1 MKLKNLASAAAIASL
16 GVFAGCS
23 DSSTPSP
30 VANGIDGNVNVIG
43 GAVASN
49 TNYNAA
55 RVKLSQYS
63 HSVVNEWEMDTTAVA
78 PDTVPGS
85 VAAAFREG
93 GNFAIEADVA
103 VDSSDAYT
111 VASAGIGGTG
121 SAWLLQVDNGEVIFK
136 WREKKDD
143 EWTVLKADKDFR
155 LGEWND
161 IRLEHVD
168 SLSVLIVNGEIAGAY
183 QHNVHLGNIQGDI
196 TFGYDRTESD
206 RTNSDGRIAVIRI
219 EHTFNIYVVPA
230 ESSGSEEVTEDSTL
244 GDRPWI
250 AAWEFKDAENVGR
263 DFSGNGHTAVI
274 GEGSVPAAG
283 GVAKFD
289 GKSGFSVPL
298 TPDFKINDFVIE
310 SRFKPAS
317 SSRFNNILVSEPPG
331 RYGDGW
337 IFRLGYGKLYF
348 NIRDEANGT
357 GWSEFEI
364 APVPMNEWTVARVE
378 RLGDEISFFIND
390 TLIKVVKFNGDV
402 SDLTYNWG
410 LGYDA
415 MNQAIHERYFDGEID
430 YIRFGENLESAPVE
444 VVPVDTTKAD
454 TVKKD
459 VEEQKPEE
467 QKPVE
472 EKPVEE
478 KPVEEVV
485 DTAEVVEKP
494 VSEVEGDWIAAWEF
508 NDAENIGR
516 DFTGNGHTAKIGEG
530 AVVAIDG
537 IAAFN
542 GKSGFS
548 VALANNININ
558 EFVVEARVKPAQ
570 FGTMQNIIVAE
581 PPGRGVDGW
590 QLRID
595 EGVLTVHL
603 RDSQKDGDNWNIFP
617 GKKMTL
623 GEWSTVRV
631 ERSNDSLKV
640 FQDGE
645 LTVSVAYTGD
655 LTQMRYDWGLGYD
668 AMNQAFHNRYFIGE
682 MDYVR
687 FGKFEGFSTADG
699 VAPVEVKPLAAWE
712 FNEPTYVG
720 LDRMANNS
728 TRNLVGAPKIADST
742 VILDG
747 ESGLQVALSPTF
759 ARNTFAVEARVKP
772 TKFGGMQNIIVA
784 EPPGCRGDG
793 WIIRLDN
800 GVLDAYFRD
809 ENTDGSTWNS
819 LYGQKLAL
827 DEWTTI
833 RVERSADSIKV
844 FQNGELTV
852 KAAAKGDVS
861 QLGYNIGIGYDAMN
875 QAIHDRFFVG
885 EIDYIRYFE

>member
-1 MKLKNLASAAAIASL
+1 MKLKKFASVAALASF
-16 GVFAGCS
+16 GVLAGCS
-23 DSSTPSP
+23 ESDSSSP
-30 VANGIDGNVNVIG
+30 IASDVEGSVNVG
-43 GAVASN
+43 GGVVASN
-49 TNYNAA
+49 TSFNAA
-55 RVKLSQYS
+55 KVKLSRCT
-63 HSVVNEWEMDTTAVA
+63 HSVVDQWEMDTTATA
-78 PDTVPGS
+78 QES
-85 VAAAFREG
+85 VSASVESVLKEG
-93 GNFAIEADVA
+93 ENFAIEADVA
-103 VDSSDAYT
+103 VESSDVYT
-111 VASAGIGGTG
+111 IASAGIGSNG
-121 SAWLLQVDNGEVIFK
+121 SAWKLQVENGEVVLK
-136 WREKKDD
+136 WRENQEGD
-143 EWTVLKADKDFR
+143 WNVLKAEKGIH

-161 IRLEHVD
+161 VRLEHVD
-168 SLSVLIVNGEIAGAY
+168 SLSVLIVNGEIVGAY
-183 QHNVHLGNIQGDI
+183 QHNVHLGNSEGNLTIGSD
-196 TFGYDRTESD
+196 TTED
-206 RTNSDGRIAVIRI
+206 EAGKGRIAVIRV
-219 EHTFNIYVVPA
+219 EHTFNIYVVPV
-230 ESSGSEEVTEDSTL
+230 ESSSSEVVPDETNTTL
-244 GDRPWI
+244 GGRDWI
-250 AAWEFKDAENVGR
+250 AAWEFNDASNVGR

-274 GEGSVPAAG
+274 GEGAVTVADGA
-283 GVAKFD
+283 AKFD

-364 APVPMNEWTVARVE
+364 ASVPMNEWTVARVE
-378 RLGDEISFFIND
+378 RLGDEVSFFIND
-390 TLIKVVKFNGDV
+390 TLMKTVKFKGDV

-415 MNQAIHERYFDGEID
+415 MNQAIHQRYFDGEID
-430 YIRFGENLESAPVE
+430 YIRFGENLESVPVE
-444 VVPVDTTKAD
+444 VVPVVDTTKVD

-459 VEEQKPEE
+459 VEEMKPEE
-467 QKPVE
+467 QNPVE
-472 EKPVEE
+472 EKPVED
-478 KPVEEVV
+478 VV
-485 DTAEVVEKP
+485 DTAAVVEKP

-508 NDAENIGR
+508 NDAENVGR

-530 AVVAIDG
+530 AVVALDG
-537 IAAFN
+537 IAGFN

-548 VALANNININ
+548 VALANDININ
-558 EFVVEARVKPAQ
+558 EFVVEARVKPTQ

-603 RDSQKDGDNWNIFP
+603 RDSQKDGDDWNIFP
-617 GKKMTL
+617 GKRMTL

-655 LTQMRYDWGLGYD
+655 LTQMRYDWSIGFDG
-668 AMNQAFHNRYFIGE
+668 MQQAFHNRYFIGE

-687 FGKFEGFSTADG
+687 FGKFEGFSAADG
-699 VAPVEVKPLAAWE
+699 AALVEVKPLAAWE

-720 LDRMANNS
+720 LDRMVNNS
-728 TRNLVGAPKIADST
+728 TRNLEGAPKVVDST
-742 VILDG
+742 VVLDG
-747 ESGLQVALSPTF
+747 KSGLQVSLSPTF

-784 EPPGCRGDG
+784 EPPGYRGDG
-793 WIIRLDN
+793 WIIRLDD

-819 LYGQKLAL
+819 LYGKKLSL

-844 FQNGELTV
+844 FQNGELTA
-852 KAAAKGDVS
+852 KAATKGDVS

-885 EIDYIRYFE
+885 EIDYIRFYEQ

>member
-1 MKLKNLASAAAIASL
+1 MKLKKFASVAALASF
-16 GVFAGCS
+16 GVLAGCS
-23 DSSTPSP
+23 ESDSSSP
-30 VANGIDGNVNVIG
+30 IASDVEGTVNVG
-43 GAVASN
+43 GGVVASN
-49 TNYNAA
+49 TSFNAA
-55 RVKLSQYS
+55 KVKLSRCT
-63 HSVVNEWEMDTTAVA
+63 HSVVDQWEMDTTATAQEPVSA
-78 PDTVPGS
+78 S
-85 VAAAFREG
+85 VESVLKEG
-93 GNFAIEADVA
+93 ENFAIEADVA
-103 VDSSDAYT
+103 VESSDVYT
-111 VASAGIGGTG
+111 IASAGIGSNG
-121 SAWLLQVDNGEVIFK
+121 SAWKLQVENGEVVLK
-136 WREKKDD
+136 WRENQEGD
-143 EWTVLKADKDFR
+143 WNVLKAEKGIH

-161 IRLEHVD
+161 VRLEHVD
-168 SLSVLIVNGEIAGAY
+168 SLSVLIVNGEIVGAY
-183 QHNVHLGNIQGDI
+183 QHNVHLGNSEGNLTIGSD
-196 TFGYDRTESD
+196 TTED
-206 RTNSDGRIAVIRI
+206 EVGKGRIAVIRV
-219 EHTFNIYVVPA
+219 EHTYDIYVVPV
-230 ESSGSEEVTEDSTL
+230 ESSSSEVVPDETNTTL
-244 GDRPWI
+244 GGRDWI
-250 AAWEFKDAENVGR
+250 AAWEFNDASNVGR

-274 GEGSVPAAG
+274 GEGAVTVADGA
-283 GVAKFD
+283 AKFD

-364 APVPMNEWTVARVE
+364 ASVPMNEWTVARVE
-378 RLGDEISFFIND
+378 RLGDEVSFFIND
-390 TLIKVVKFNGDV
+390 TLMKTVKFKGDV

-415 MNQAIHERYFDGEID
+415 MNQAVHQRYFDGEID
-430 YIRFGENLESAPVE
+430 YIRFGENLESVPVE
-444 VVPVDTTKAD
+444 VVPVVDTTKAD

-459 VEEQKPEE
+459 VEEMKPEE
-467 QKPVE
+467 QNPVE
-472 EKPVEE
+472 EKPVED
-478 KPVEEVV
+478 VV
-485 DTAEVVEKP
+485 DTAAVVEKP

-508 NDAENIGR
+508 NDAENVGR

-530 AVVAIDG
+530 AVVALDG
-537 IAAFN
+537 IAGFN

-548 VALANNININ
+548 VALANDININ
-558 EFVVEARVKPAQ
+558 EFVVEARVKPTQ

-595 EGVLTVHL
+595 EGVLRVHL
-603 RDSQKDGDNWNIFP
+603 RDTDKDYDDWNIFP
-617 GKKMTL
+617 GKKMAL

-640 FQDGE
+640 FQDGV
-645 LTVSVAYTGD
+645 LTVSVAYKGD
-655 LTQMRYDWGLGYD
+655 LTQMRYDWGIGYD

-682 MDYVR
+682 MDYIR
-687 FGKFEGFSTADG
+687 FGKFEGFSDINDASLT
-699 VAPVEVKPLAAWE
+699 EVKPLVAWE
-712 FNEPTYVG
+712 FNEPTFVG
-720 LDRMANNS
+720 LDAMSNNS
-728 TRNLVGAPKIADST
+728 TKFHVGAPVVKDT
-742 VILDG
+742 TLKLDG
-747 ESGLQVALSPTF
+747 KSGLQVSLSPTF

-784 EPPGCRGDG
+784 EPPGYRGDG
-793 WIIRLDN
+793 WIIRLDD

-819 LYGQKLAL
+819 LYGKKLAL

-844 FQNGELTV
+844 FQNGEVTA
-852 KAAAKGDVS
+852 KAATKGDVS

-885 EIDYIRYFE
+885 EIDYIRFYEQ